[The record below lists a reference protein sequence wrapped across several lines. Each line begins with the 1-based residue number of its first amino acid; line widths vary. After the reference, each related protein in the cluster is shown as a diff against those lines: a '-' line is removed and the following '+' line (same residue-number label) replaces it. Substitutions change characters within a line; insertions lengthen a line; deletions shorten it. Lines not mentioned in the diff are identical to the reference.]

1 MELLDEV
8 ASLRALRAA
17 LETAARNQGRPGPD
31 GVSIAAFAASAHT
44 ELERLRDELLT
55 GAWRPRP
62 ALRIKIAKPGGGHR
76 NLAIG
81 CVRDRVVQH
90 SVARALSDALDDV
103 LHPSAYAWR
112 RGRSARQCLGAVD
125 AALAE
130 GRHWVL
136 RGDIASFFDE
146 IPQEML
152 LATLREHVGD
162 ERLVELV
169 GHMLHAG
176 ALVGGDILDP
186 ALGTGQGSPLSPF
199 LANLYLLPFD
209 RAVEAAGFSLQR
221 YGDDLCAAT
230 WTRDDAQR
238 AKETVTLALDRLR
251 LRMNP
256 EKVALKHLGE
266 GFSFLGFAFHPGG
279 RRPGPKAAHT
289 LAARMEEISQERPK
303 DGHEEIDQALRG
315 WLTYYGSLAGVAL
328 PEGARA
334 RAEALEAELVQSRQ
348 FGASPS
354 STPGPSRTD
363 APPSPQ
369 PSRPVSDDTAPAPIH
384 DRWQEAA
391 LILHSARGTPD
402 EAEVT
407 RALRE
412 ELSLDDVTAH
422 TLADA
427 LRRFDG
433 AAAAE
438 VLARLGRY
446 DDADAVS
453 RLARPDLPPVPV
465 ATRTGGLP
473 VEPVEQRDAP
483 RFTPRPEDAERILSL
498 FGGAEHT
505 FFRDVLV
512 GDKVERQRVNVAP
525 TAEHVRAHLDG
536 AFWMGIFPLRANNST
551 RWGAY
556 RITLAAKL
564 RKEVRSVSL
573 PEVVITDGRR
583 LRDAL
588 NALGIS
594 AVASVEPGRALVLWV
609 LFAEAV
615 TAARAR
621 ALLTLAAQRAGAA
634 DVSVT
639 REIHPQQEVVK
650 PDKPGTAMLLPLGR
664 DPRTGERAWLLD
676 ASFAPLPDAC
686 AALREISPVTGER
699 VASALGLRPKPPL
712 PPPKAA
718 PKGAPAT
725 NSSKTG
731 PDVVAVLTSPF
742 QAHPRAQEVY
752 KGCAVFRH
760 MVDQAI
766 SGAGLPTGD
775 RLLIAD
781 ILGRTGDEGVPSAD
795 AVFRHLDDFR
805 PGMGARFIARIYPHP
820 TSCARIRQ
828 RLPELTARVGC
839 DCRFRVPPGAYPTP
853 VLHALGAA
861 EVLGMG
867 ERVRDAAAKGGMARA
882 AMAAMN
888 EGRKELGAKAAALCA
903 RLSDLRRQA
912 RVLEK
917 TIAGVETELDGVLDE
932 AGDAPLETPSG
943 TLRRVEEKGVRRFVL
958 EV

>member
-1 MELLDEV
+1 MGIIEEV
-8 ASLRALRAA
+8 ASPAALRAA
-17 LETAARNQGRPGPD
+17 LDTAARNQGRPGPD
-31 GVSIAAFAASAHT
+31 GVSVAAFAANAHA
-44 ELERLRDELLT
+44 ELDRLRDELLT

-62 ALRIKIAKPGGGHR
+62 ALRIKISKPGGGHR
-76 NLAIG
+76 DLAVG

-90 SVARALSDALDDV
+90 ALARALSDALDDV
-103 LHPSAYAWR
+103 IHPSAWAWR

-152 LATLREHVGD
+152 LATLREHTGD

-169 GHMLHAG
+169 GHMLRAG

-186 ALGTGQGSPLSPF
+186 SLGTGQGSPLSPF

-209 RAVEAAGFSLQR
+209 RAVEAAGFAMQR

-238 AKETVTLALDRLR
+238 AKDTVTLALERLR

-256 EKVALKHLGE
+256 EKVALRHIGE
-266 GFSFLGFAFHPGG
+266 GFTFLGFAFHPGG
-279 RRPGPKAAHT
+279 RRPGPKAARA
-289 LAARMEEISQERPK
+289 LAARMEEIARDRPK
-303 DGHEEIDQALRG
+303 DGHEEVDQALRG
-315 WLTYYGSLAGVAL
+315 WLTYYGSLAGVGL
-328 PEGARA
+328 PDGVRA
-334 RAEALEAELVQSRQ
+334 RAEALEAEVIQSRQ
-348 FGASPS
+348 HGASAGALHGPPLQP
-354 STPGPSRTD
+354 TPAPERT
-363 APPSPQ
+363 
-369 PSRPVSDDTAPAPIH
+369 VTTAPATPPIR
-384 DRWQEAA
+384 DRWQDAA

-402 EAEVT
+402 EGDVT
-407 RALRE
+407 RALGE
-412 ELSLDDVTAH
+412 ELGVDGPTAH
-422 TLADA
+422 ALADA

-446 DDADAVS
+446 DDADHVKG
-453 RLARPDLPPVPV
+453 LARPDDLAVPV

-483 RFTPRPEDAERILSL
+483 RFAPKPEDAERILSL

-505 FFRDVLV
+505 FLRDVLM
-512 GDKVERQRVNVAP
+512 GDKIERQRVNVAP
-525 TAEHVRAHLDG
+525 TTEHLRAHLDG
-536 AFWMGIFPLRANNST
+536 SFWMGIYPLRANNST

-556 RITLAAKL
+556 RISVAAKH
-564 RKEVRSVSL
+564 RKELRSASL
-573 PEVVITDGRR
+573 PDAVIADGRR

-588 NALGIS
+588 QALGIS

-621 ALLTLAAQRAGAA
+621 ALLTLAAQRAGGA
-634 DVSVT
+634 DASVT

-650 PDKPGTAMLLPLGR
+650 PDKPGSAMLLPLGR
-664 DPRTGERAWLLD
+664 DARTGERAWLLD
-676 ASFAPLPDAC
+676 EGFAPLPDAC
-686 AALREISPVTGER
+686 AALREIAPVASDR
-699 VASALGLRPKPPL
+699 VAGALGLRPKL
-712 PPPKAA
+712 PVASPVKPAVKSAPSPEPPKA
-718 PKGAPAT
+718 
-725 NSSKTG
+725 G

-752 KGCAVFRH
+752 KGCAVFRY

-781 ILGRTGDEGVPSAD
+781 ILGRTGDQGVAGAD

-917 TIAGVETELDGVLDE
+917 TIASVEAELDGVLDE

-943 TLRRVEEKGVRRFVL
+943 TLRRVEESGVRRFVL